1 MESVQ
6 VAGTDLRQESDEDLL
21 VFMTMRSDDLAVA
34 NAAFAEFYERHV
46 HYLFRRCRGA
56 TNKILDESGA
66 WDIVQETFIR
76 VYERAATFDG
86 EGITDPDR
94 LQRRVRAW
102 LGRIAV
108 NIFRDRLRGQL
119 GVREI
124 SLDDQEIAKEP
135 ESQSPSSPSA
145 NRKLLDEAIDS
156 LSEKEQ
162 RVLRTTFQYYQPGK
176 QHQRLPNDVAEDL
189 AKELE
194 TTSDNVRQLRHRA
207 LQKIKEYIKSK
218 TDSKN
223 I

>member
-6 VAGTDLRQESDEDLL
+6 VAGTDLSKESDEDLL
-21 VFMTMRSDDLAVA
+21 VFMTMRGDDLEVA

-56 TNKILDESGA
+56 TSRILDEAGA

-76 VYERAATFDG
+76 AYERAVTFDS

-108 NIFRDRLRGQL
+108 NIFRDMLRGRSS
-119 GVREI
+119 VREV
-124 SLDDQEIAKEP
+124 SLEDQEIAKEP
-135 ESQSPSSPSA
+135 ETEPSTPSA

-189 AKELE
+189 AKELG
-194 TTSDNVRQLRHRA
+194 TTSDNVRQIRHRA
-207 LQKIKEYIKSK
+207 LGKIKEYIKSK
-218 TDSKN
+218 TT
-223 I
+223 